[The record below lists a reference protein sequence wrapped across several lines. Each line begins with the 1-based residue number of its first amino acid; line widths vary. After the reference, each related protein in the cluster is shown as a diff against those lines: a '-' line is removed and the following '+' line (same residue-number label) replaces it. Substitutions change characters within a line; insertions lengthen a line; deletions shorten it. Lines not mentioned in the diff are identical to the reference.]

1 MLLQYLNYLLK
12 AQNEH
17 GFHSPFV
24 YKFYLEVIKPDNL
37 LPEFEAIEAKRQLL
51 KQSKEII
58 EMHDFGAGSKL
69 GAFKNRK
76 VSEIAKNAEKPAK
89 WARLLFRLVQFQ
101 QPKVVFDLGT
111 CLGTTTSYMLVNNT
125 INEFYSFEGCPN
137 LIKLAQENIQK
148 QPNANIRFISGNL
161 DITLIETLNLLNQPL
176 DFVFFDA
183 NHQFQPTVNYF
194 EICLEKAH
202 ENSLFV
208 FDDIYWSKEMT
219 QAWEY
224 IKNHSKVTVT
234 IDLFQIGLVFFRKEQ
249 VKEHFVA
256 RY

>member
-1 MLLQYLNYLLK
+1 MLIQYLKYLLK

-24 YKFYLEVIKPDNL
+24 YKFYLEVIKPDKI
-37 LPEFEAIEAKRQLL
+37 LPEFKLIEAKRRSL
-51 KQSKEII
+51 KQSEEII
-58 EMHDFGAGSKL
+58 EMQDFGAGSKL

-76 VSEIAKNAEKPAK
+76 VCEIAKNAEKPAK

-101 QPKVVFDLGT
+101 KPKVIFDLGT
-111 CLGTTTSYMLVNNT
+111 CLGTTTSYMLVNNA

-137 LIKLAQENIQK
+137 LIKRAQENINESRDSNVK
-148 QPNANIRFISGNL
+148 FIQGNL
-161 DITLIETLNLLNQPL
+161 DITLRETLNQLNQPL

-183 NHQFQPTVNYF
+183 NHQYIPTINYF
-194 EICLEKAH
+194 EMCLEKAN
-202 ENSLFV
+202 ENSLFI
-208 FDDIYWSKEMT
+208 FDDIYWSHEMT
-219 QAWEY
+219 LAWEY
-224 IKNHSKVTVT
+224 IKNNKDVTVT